1 MNILM
6 VAPESVPFVKVGGLA
21 DAVGSLAQ
29 ALSNKGHDVR
39 IVIPKYHNLKH
50 FDSANLL
57 EDPLMQVQLGME
69 DAYARVWETTY
80 PDCSAKVYFLEY
92 EMYFGSGDVYCGPS
106 GVEEDNG
113 FRFAFLSRGALD
125 LCNHLTWVPD
135 IIHCHD
141 WAAGLVSAFLNT
153 VEFNEPLGRAAS
165 IMTIHNLQHQGYCSQ
180 PVLNYSGL
188 PSTLFRQD
196 GYESHGKVNM
206 LKGSIYHSTKI
217 STVSPSY
224 AKEIQTSEY
233 GCGLELVTRF
243 RSPDL
248 IGVIN
253 GIDTAEWDPST
264 DPFII
269 ENFSVGELEGK
280 SKCKK
285 DIQSIY
291 GLDEDDG
298 VPLFVVVSRLY
309 DQKGLD
315 LLLQISDRLMHETN
329 IQIALVGT
337 GDVKLENAF
346 IHLSQKY
353 PKRFSALIKFDNALA
368 HQTIAGGD
376 FLLMPS
382 RFEPCGLSQMYAM
395 QYGTIP
401 IVRCTGGLGDTVPVC
416 PEDWSKG
423 CGFNFLNIDAIEFMN
438 TIIQAS
444 KCYTEDKETFMSM
457 QANGMKTDFSWNI
470 SAEKYEVLYGWAIDA
485 RKQAFA

>member
-1 MNILM
+1 M

-29 ALSNKGHDVR
+29 ALSKKGHDVR

-50 FDSANLL
+50 FESARLL
-57 EDPLMQVQLGME
+57 EDSFLHVQLSAK
-69 DAYARVWETTY
+69 DSYTRVWETEY

-92 EMYFGSGDVYCGPS
+92 EMYFGSGEVYCGPS
-106 GVEEDNG
+106 GQEEDNG
-113 FRFAFLSRGALD
+113 YRFAFLSRGALD
-125 LCNHLTWVPD
+125 LCNHLKWSPD

-141 WAAGLVSAFLNT
+141 WATGLVSAYLNT
-153 VEFNEPLGRAAS
+153 NDFNKSLGRAAS
-165 IMTIHNLQHQGYCSQ
+165 IMTIHNLQHQGYTSQ
-180 PVLNYSGL
+180 SVLEYAGL
-188 PSTLFRQD
+188 PSSLFRQD
-196 GYESHGKVNM
+196 GYESHGQVNM

-233 GCGLELVTRF
+233 GCGLESVTRF
-243 RSPDL
+243 RSADL

-253 GIDTAEWDPST
+253 GIDTTEWNPSIDPL
-264 DPFII
+264 II
-269 ENFSVGELEGK
+269 ENFSLDDLSGK
-280 SKCKK
+280 SKCKR
-285 DIQSIY
+285 DLQSIY
-291 GLDEDDG
+291 SLEVDDA
-298 VPLFVVVSRLY
+298 VPVFVVVSRLY

-337 GDVKLENAF
+337 GDARLENAF
-346 IHLSQKY
+346 VHLSKIY
-353 PKRFSALIKFDNALA
+353 PKRFSALLKFDNTLA
-368 HQTIAGGD
+368 HKTIAGGD

-401 IVRCTGGLGDTVPVC
+401 IVRRTGGLGDSVPVF

-423 CGFNFLNIDAIEFMN
+423 CGFNFSNIDAIEFLN
-438 TIIQAS
+438 VIEQAS
-444 KCYTEDKETFMSM
+444 QCFNEDKQTFLAM
-457 QANGMKTDFSWNI
+457 QSNGMKMDFSWTA
-470 SAEKYEVLYGWAIDA
+470 SAEKYEALYGWAMDA
-485 RKQAFA
+485 RKQAFL

>member
-21 DAVGSLAQ
+21 DAVGALTQ
-29 ALSNKGHDVR
+29 ALSKKGHDVR
-39 IVIPKYHNLKH
+39 IVIPKYHTLKQ
-50 FDSANLL
+50 FESARLL
-57 EDPLMQVQLGME
+57 DDPFMRVQLGAE
-69 DAYARVWETTY
+69 DVYTRVWQTEY

-92 EMYFGSGDVYCGPS
+92 EMHYGSGEVYCGPS
-106 GVEEDNG
+106 GKEEDNG
-113 FRFAFLSRGALD
+113 HRFAFLSRGALD
-125 LCNHLTWVPD
+125 LCNHLKWSPD

-141 WAAGLVSAFLNT
+141 WATGLVSAYLNT
-153 VEFNEPLGRAAS
+153 NDFKTPLGRAAS
-165 IMTIHNLQHQGYCSQ
+165 IMTIHNLQHQGYTHKS
-180 PVLNYSGL
+180 VLEYAGL
-188 PSTLFRQD
+188 PNSLYRQD
-196 GYESHGKVNM
+196 GYESYGQVNM
-206 LKGSIYHSTKI
+206 LKGAIYHSTKI

-233 GCGLELVTRF
+233 GCGLESVTRF

-253 GIDTAEWDPST
+253 GIDTTEWNPSIDPLIT
-264 DPFII
+264 
-269 ENFSVGELEGK
+269 ENFSLGDLAGK

-285 DIQSIY
+285 DLQSIY
-291 GLDEDDG
+291 GLEVNDE

-337 GDVKLENAF
+337 GDASLENAF
-346 IHLSQKY
+346 VHLSKVY
-353 PKRFSALIKFDNALA
+353 PKRFSALLKFDNTLA
-368 HQTIAGGD
+368 HKTIAGGD

-401 IVRCTGGLGDTVPVC
+401 IVRCTGGLGDSVPVC
-416 PEDWSKG
+416 PDDWSKG
-423 CGFNFLNIDAIEFMN
+423 CGFNFSNIDAIEFLN
-438 TIIQAS
+438 VIVQAS
-444 KCYTEDKETFMSM
+444 QCFNEDKQIFLSM
-457 QANGMKTDFSWNI
+457 QSNGMQMDFSWTV
-470 SAEKYEVLYGWAIDA
+470 SAEKYEALYGWALDA
-485 RKQAFA
+485 RKQAFL